1 MVEMRKFSKSSLLG
15 GPTASFPATKACK
28 VGTGF
33 PRPQTESGLSVPRV
47 LLASLPT
54 LALGILGLW
63 HPECCVFVF
72 P

>member
-15 GPTASFPATKACK
+15 GPAASLPPTKACK
-28 VGTGF
+28 GGTWF
-33 PRPQTESGLSVPRV
+33 PRPQTETGRSVPRV

-54 LALGILGLW
+54 LALGILSLG
-63 HPECCVFVF
+63 HPECCVFIF